1 MAPFQAAIGP
11 FPDRGLRFARM
22 ITLAAN
28 RFPDRRRDYSVAET
42 RGRSRDGGVD
52 STGLNYAAGMV
63 ATVAFAV
70 TAVAALKD
78 RRVDVFGVVVL
89 GVITAIGGGTIR
101 DVILQVPVFWVKDL
115 NYLWVALV
123 ASLVA
128 FFGRSLVTRGQTYT
142 IMLYLDAFGAAMFA
156 VQGMAKAW
164 RLDFGLPAGPIILG
178 VITAI
183 GGGLLRD
190 VLAGRPTLLMS
201 REFYAV
207 PLVIACSLFAA
218 VLVWWPDLREM
229 GAVGC
234 VLVGFALRAATIHWK
249 LAMPRWL
256 LSR

>member
-1 MAPFQAAIGP
+1 MGGNPRDAG
-11 FPDRGLRFARM
+11 M
-22 ITLAAN
+22 ISAD
-28 RFPDRRRDYSVAET
+28 FSYVM
-42 RGRSRDGGVD
+42 
-52 STGLNYAAGMV
+52 GMV

-70 TAVAALKD
+70 TAVAAIKD
-78 RRVDVFGVVVL
+78 RGVDIFGVVVL

-115 NYLWVALV
+115 NFLWVALA

-128 FFGRSLVTRGQTYT
+128 FFGRSLVTEGQTYA

-156 VQGMAKAW
+156 IQGMIKAW
-164 RLDFGLPAGPIILG
+164 RLDFGLPAGPVILG

-201 REFYAV
+201 RELYAV
-207 PLVIACSLFAA
+207 PLLVACSLFAG
-218 VLVWWPDLREM
+218 VLEWWPERRLA
-229 GAVGC
+229 GGLIC
-234 VLVGFALRAATIHWK
+234 VLVGFGFRAAAIRWN

-256 LSR
+256 LSRASK

>member
-1 MAPFQAAIGP
+1 ME
-11 FPDRGLRFARM
+11 
-22 ITLAAN
+22 
-28 RFPDRRRDYSVAET
+28 SVDFGYVT
-42 RGRSRDGGVD
+42 
-52 STGLNYAAGMV
+52 GMV

-70 TAVAALKD
+70 TAVAAIKD
-78 RRVDVFGVVVL
+78 RGVDLFGVVVL

-115 NYLWVALV
+115 NFLWVALA

-128 FFGRSLVTRGQTYT
+128 FFGRSLVTEGQTYA

-156 VQGMAKAW
+156 VQGTNKAW
-164 RLDFGLPAGPIILG
+164 RLDFGLPAGPVILG

-201 REFYAV
+201 RELYAV
-207 PLVIACSLFAA
+207 PLLVACSLFAA
-218 VLVWWPDLREM
+218 VLAWWPEHRAA
-229 GAVGC
+229 GAAVC
-234 VLVGFALRAATIHWK
+234 VFVGFALRAAAIRWN

-256 LSR
+256 LSRAPK